1 MNQLSFLDLSKYTL
15 NGFAYFEKSKNSLN
29 DVAEIGF

>member
-1 MNQLSFLDLSKYTL
+1 MNQLSLDLSKYKL
-15 NGFAYFEKSKNSLN
+15 NGLAYFDKSKNSLN